1 MSYNIVDQSTGERK
15 QVAGSTLTAI
25 YADSPIGV
33 ILPYGGDTAPT
44 GYLICD
50 GSAVSRTTYA
60 DLYAVIDTKYGEG
73 DGSTTFNLPDAE
85 AGAELYPSADVGS
98 GIAGSVYIIKAVKTA
113 LPSDIQAELDSKQDV
128 LAEGDGIDIDFNNE
142 IRVKHDSSLKFDTQ
156 GNLGVIDSNFTALGT
171 LVATPGTTVTQTFNV
186 SVNEYRFL
194 LFAYAWNG
202 TTPPNSVV
210 EQLIPTAIA
219 KTGFTQVHLYNPVT
233 TVNDYINLMV
243 AEDGESFELTCS
255 AAVAAATY
263 QAMLFGIK

>member
-1 MSYNIVDQSTGERK
+1 MSYNTVDQSTGALK
-15 QVAGSTLTAI
+15 QAAGSTLTAI
-25 YADSPIGV
+25 YADAPLGAIV
-33 ILPYGGDTAPT
+33 NYGGDIAPT
-44 GYLICD
+44 GWLICD

-60 DLYAVIDTKYGEG
+60 DLYAVIGTKYGPG
-73 DGSTTFNLPDAE
+73 DGSTTFNLPDGE
-85 AGAELYPSADVGS
+85 AAAAIYPTQDVGN
-98 GIAGSVYIIKAVKTA
+98 GIAGSVYIIKAIKTA
-113 LPSDIQAELDSKQDV
+113 LPSDIQAEINSKQDM
-128 LAEGDGIDIDFNNE
+128 LTEGDGINIDSNNE
-142 IRVKHDSSLKFDTQ
+142 ISVKHDSSLKFDAQ
-156 GNLGVIDSNFTALGT
+156 GNLGVRDSNFTVLGT

-233 TVNDYINLMV
+233 TVNDYVNLLV
-243 AEDGESFELTCS
+243 AENGESFDLTCS

-263 QAMLFGIK
+263 QAMLIGIK